1 MTRLDRWIDSF
12 IMRVRDDPR
21 TVNCKVGPEDDPLI
35 TRYFVIPRNRFLNVY
50 LHSFHR
56 SDRGELHD
64 HRMGS
69 ISVVLQGRYFEQRFV
84 THPVEGEKLPLVMVV
99 PVLRLRPVARRATT
113 PHRVLVEDGTTVW
126 SLFIGLPHIRN
137 WGFWHEVRGRAHWYS
152 HEEVGA

>member
-12 IMRVRDDPR
+12 IRRVRDDPR
-21 TVNCKVGPEDDPLI
+21 TVNRKVGPEDDPLI
-35 TRYFVIPRNRFLNVY
+35 TRYFVIPRNRFLNIY
-50 LHSFHR
+50 LHNFHR

-99 PVLRLRPVARRATT
+99 PVFDCALWPAGRRRRTAC
-113 PHRVLVEDGTTVW
+113 
-126 SLFIGLPHIRN
+126 
-137 WGFWHEVRGRAHWYS
+137 
-152 HEEVGA
+152 